1 MIASAS
7 THAHNHQKSCMLNKT
22 VHIYMCLEVEGITAL
37 KVRAQSASAWFALTH
52 SVLGYLSQPT

>member
-7 THAHNHQKSCMLNKT
+7 THARNHQKSCMLDKT

-52 SVLGYLSQPT
+52 SVLG